1 MKTAV
6 MSLRKLYFKSLY
18 SFSFTNLFTT
28 LKSLYQMPEI
38 TQNYNLNYVK
48 KTLNKNN
55 IYFILLLQNESQI
68 DDCNRFCLL

>member
-1 MKTAV
+1 

-48 KTLNKNN
+48 KTLNKN